1 MTLIRFYTSGVPY
14 HKIDTTPAEDVF
26 GPYLTKFAAYQKFG
40 ARIVTKLFY
49 FPSNSLKTIILIPN
63 P

>member
-1 MTLIRFYTSGVPY
+1 MTLIRFYISGVPY
-14 HKIDTTPAEDVF
+14 HKIDTTPAEDVL

-40 ARIVTKLFY
+40 ARVATKLFY
-49 FPSNSLKTIILIPN
+49 FPSNSLKNHHLN